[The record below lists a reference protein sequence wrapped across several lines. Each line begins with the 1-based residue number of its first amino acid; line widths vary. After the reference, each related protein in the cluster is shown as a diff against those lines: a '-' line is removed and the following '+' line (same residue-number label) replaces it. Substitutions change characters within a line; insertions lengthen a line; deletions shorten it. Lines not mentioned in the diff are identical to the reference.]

1 MRFRRSLSLF
11 LILSIAL
18 FAFPALPVF
27 AGDALAAS
35 ASSAILFHPASGAV
49 LFEKDADRRRP
60 IASTTKI
67 MTALTV
73 LAGENDLNRSFT
85 VPLES
90 TGIEGSSLY
99 LQAGETLTVMELLY
113 GLMLASANDAA
124 TALACAVAGSVPA
137 FAEKM
142 NRMGRELGLC
152 DSHFA
157 NPHGLDDPDHYS
169 TARDLARLTAA
180 ALENDVFKE
189 IVATRRY
196 SIAGVDGGKRY
207 LSNHNKLLS
216 LYPDCIG
223 VKTGFTKKSGRCLVS
238 AAERD
243 GITLI
248 AVTLNDP
255 NDWNDH
261 IALFDYGFSI
271 MEKRTVLKKDEL
283 VLECPVVNGD
293 TPTVKVTNAEE
304 ITLTL
309 PSSVSTPKRLVSLP
323 HFLPAPLR
331 QGEIAGY
338 VAYEFNGKVI
348 GESPLVVAEPIGE
361 ILYKKG
367 LFHR

>member
-1 MRFRRSLSLF
+1 MRFRSFLSRLLLLSF
-11 LILSIAL
+11 TVLAVPVLSI
-18 FAFPALPVF
+18 
-27 AGDALAAS
+27 DAQEPLSTS
-35 ASSAILFHPASGAV
+35 ASCAVLIHPASGSV
-49 LFEKDADRRRP
+49 LFEKNADVRRP

-73 LAGENDLNRSFT
+73 LSREKDLERPFT
-85 VPLES
+85 IPKEA

-99 LQAGETLTVMELLY
+99 LRAGETLTVRELLY

-124 TALACAVAGSVPA
+124 TALAYAAAGSVPA
-137 FAEKM
+137 FADLM
-142 NRMGRELGLC
+142 NETAREIGLS

-157 NPHGLDDPDHYS
+157 NPHGLDDPEHYS

-180 ALENDVFKE
+180 ALENDPFKE
-189 IVATRRY
+189 IVAVRRY
-196 SIAGVDGGKRY
+196 SIAGPDGSIRN

-261 IALFDYGFSI
+261 IALFDHGFSM
-271 MEKRTVLKKDEL
+271 MEKRTLLNEGDYL
-283 VLECPVVNGD
+283 FDCPVVNGEIA
-293 TPTVKVTNAEE
+293 TVPVVNAEE
-304 ITLTL
+304 ISLWL
-309 PSSVSTPKRLVSLP
+309 PSSSPTPNRVIRLP
-323 HFLPAPLR
+323 HFLPAPLTEG
-331 QGEIAGY
+331 QIVGY
-338 VAYEFNGKVI
+338 VSYELNGKTV
-348 GESPLVVAEPIGE
+348 GESPLVVSRSVRE
-361 ILYKKG
+361 ITYKKG